1 LPVQQLSAPLVVLP
15 GSRRLS
21 ITQSR
26 RPAVVTS
33 CVLEA
38 TPHRPSSLSGK
49 RSSDCPNADDDPPL
63 VIQDMDLLSSLA
75 LELSHTEN
83 PTPNGVEVGRR
94 MTLARQR

>member
-1 LPVQQLSAPLVVLP
+1 LPVQQLSALVVLP
-15 GSRRLS
+15 GSPRLS

-26 RPAVVTS
+26 RPAVVTL

-63 VIQDMDLLSSLA
+63 VIQDMDLFSSFA
-75 LELSHTEN
+75 LKLSHTEN

-94 MTLARQR
+94 MTLAR